1 MIRHSFIIAPWL
13 LFCLMVMNSV
23 YAQQAGAG
31 SSGVGYDYTPSTS
44 SYSQGT
50 TLVNGALNG
59 VTPFI
64 GSGTMDSRN
73 VWSPSIPQPGSGG
86 DGGGWCGYF
95 IPGNWPYLTTD
106 WTPAVNISCQGVYI
120 GTPKYYWLRG
130 RRYFIGYNYNCPPGY
145 SVEKFVIDATY
156 DRGFSC
162 EKDGS
167 CLGNYRGPSVS
178 VSYGYT
184 CIKND

>member
-50 TLVNGALNG
+50 TLVNGALND

-64 GSGTMDSRN
+64 GSGTRDSRN
-73 VWSPSIPQPGSGG
+73 VWSPSTPQPGSSG
-86 DGGGWCGYF
+86 DGGDWCGYF
-95 IPGNWPYLTTD
+95 IPADTNFLTFA
-106 WTPAVNISCQGVYI
+106 PEVNISCQGVKI
-120 GTPKYYWLRG
+120 GTPIYSKKYRDMLL
-130 RRYFIGYNYNCPPGY
+130 GYTYNCPPGY
-145 SVEKFVIDATY
+145 SLEKFVI
-156 DRGFSC
+156 G
-162 EKDGS
+162 EKDVGCNLCGS
-167 CLGNYRGPSVS
+167 EGSGWSQYVPT
-178 VSYGYT
+178 YGYT